1 METATVLLR
10 GEGLT
15 IPELVRV
22 ARNQAPVRLDD
33 DPARLRRIELS
44 CQYIDTALDRGESI
58 YGVTTGFGGV
68 ANIRISREEASDLQN
83 NLVRMLQTGAGRR
96 LGRPHVRAAMALRA
110 NSHLKGVSGIR
121 LEIIRRLETF
131 LNANVTPHVREFGS
145 IGASGDLVPL
155 GTITGALIGADRS
168 FTVDFDGE
176 ELDSITALE
185 RLRLPPLKLRPK
197 EGLAMVNGTSVM
209 TGMAALCVH
218 DARLIVALAVASH
231 ALILQA
237 LTATNQSF
245 HPFIH
250 DLKPHP
256 GQVWAASKTL
266 GLLSGSKMV
275 RDELDG
281 RHDIRQDDL
290 IQDRY
295 SLRCLPQYIGPIV
308 DGVATIARQIEIEM
322 NSANDNPLIDGDR
335 QVSYH
340 GGNFLGQYV
349 GMGMDHLRYYLGL
362 LAKHLDIQI
371 ALLVAP
377 EFNRGLPPSLV
388 GNPARAVNVG
398 LKGMQ
403 LTGNSIMPIIM
414 FFGNSFVDRFPS
426 HAEQFNQNVS
436 SQGMESALLARQSI
450 NTFHQYLAI
459 ALIFAV
465 QGVDLRSQKLVS
477 HYDARACL
485 SPATTPI
492 YEAVKQVVGVA
503 PSSSRPYIW
512 NDDDQSLESHIE
524 QIASDISRGGIIP
537 TAVADLVRSLQ

>member
-1 METATVLLR
+1 METEPVVLR
-10 GEGLT
+10 GEGLL
-15 IPELVRV
+15 IPDLVRV
-22 ARNQAPVRLDD
+22 ARDRVPVKLDD
-33 DPARLRRIELS
+33 DPARLRRIEMS
-44 CQYIDTALDRGESI
+44 CRYIDTALDRGESI
-58 YGVTTGFGGV
+58 YGVTTSFGGM

-83 NLVRMLQTGAGRR
+83 NLVWTLKTGAGRR
-96 LGRPHVRAAMALRA
+96 LAVPQVRAAMALRA

-155 GTITGALIGADRS
+155 SAITGALIGLDRS
-168 FTVDFDGE
+168 FTVDFNGE
-176 ELDSITALE
+176 DLDSITALD
-185 RLRLPPLKLRPK
+185 RLGLPRVTLRPK

-218 DARLIVALAVASH
+218 DARVIIALAVAIH
-231 ALILQA
+231 ALMIQA
-237 LTATNQSF
+237 LRATNQSF

-256 GQVWAASKTL
+256 GQKWAASKTL
-266 GLLSGSKMV
+266 EWLSGSRMI
-275 RDELDG
+275 RDEQDG
-281 RHDIRQDDL
+281 RHEIRQDDL

-295 SLRCLPQYIGPIV
+295 SLRCLPQYIGPLV

-322 NSANDNPLIDGDR
+322 NSANDNPLIDPER

-388 GNPARAVNVG
+388 GNTARAINVG

-403 LTGNSIMPIIM
+403 LSGNSIMPLIM
-414 FFGNSFVDRFPS
+414 FLGNSFVDRFPS

-459 ALIFAV
+459 ALMFAV
-465 QGVDLRSQKLVS
+465 QAVDLRSHKIVG

-485 SPATTPI
+485 SPATKPL
-492 YEAVKQVVGVA
+492 YEAVRNVVGVP
-503 PSSSRPYIW
+503 PSGSRPYIW
-512 NDDDQSLESHIE
+512 NDDDQSLESHIA
-524 QIASDISRGGIIP
+524 QIASDIAQDGIVP
-537 TAVADLVRSLQ
+537 QAVRELARSLQ

>member
-1 METATVLLR
+1 
-10 GEGLT
+10 
-15 IPELVRV
+15 
-22 ARNQAPVRLDD
+22 
-33 DPARLRRIELS
+33 
-44 CQYIDTALDRGESI
+44 LDRGESI
-58 YGVTTGFGGV
+58 YGVTTSFGGM

-83 NLVRMLQTGAGRR
+83 NLVWMLKTGAGRR
-96 LGRPHVRAAMALRA
+96 LDSSQVRAAMALRA

-155 GTITGALIGADRS
+155 ATITGALIGVDRS

-176 ELDSITALE
+176 QLDSVTALE
-185 RLRLPPLKLRPK
+185 RLDLPRLKLRPK

-218 DARLIVALAVASH
+218 DARLIIGLAVAIH
-231 ALILQA
+231 ALMIQA

-266 GLLSGSKMV
+266 EWVSGSRMI

-281 RHDIRQDDL
+281 RHEIREDDL

-295 SLRCLPQYIGPIV
+295 SLRCLPQYIGPLV
-308 DGVATIARQIEIEM
+308 DGVGTVARQIEVEM
-322 NSANDNPLIDGDR
+322 NSANDNPLIDGER

-349 GMGMDHLRYYLGL
+349 GMGMDHLRHYFGL

-388 GNPARAVNVG
+388 GNTGRAVNVG
-398 LKGMQ
+398 LKGIQ
-403 LTGNSIMPIIM
+403 LSGNSIMPLIM

-459 ALIFAV
+459 ALMFAV
-465 QGVDLRSQKLVS
+465 QAVDLRSYKIVG

-485 SPATTPI
+485 SPATKPL
-492 YEAVKQVVGVA
+492 YEAVRKVVGVP
-503 PSSSRPYIW
+503 PSGSRPYIW
-512 NDDDQSLESHIE
+512 NDDDQSLEAHIE
-524 QIASDISRGGIIP
+524 QIASDIAQDGIVP
-537 TAVADLVRSLQ
+537 QAVRDLARSLQ

>member
-1 METATVLLR
+1 METEPVVLR
-10 GEGLT
+10 GEGLS
-15 IPELVRV
+15 IPDLVRV
-22 ARNQAPVRLDD
+22 ARDRAPVKLDD
-33 DPARLRRIELS
+33 DPVRLRRVELS
-44 CQYIDTALDRGESI
+44 CRYIDTALDRGESI
-58 YGVTTGFGGV
+58 YGVTTSFGGM

-83 NLVRMLQTGAGRR
+83 NLVWGLKTGAGRR
-96 LGRPHVRAAMALRA
+96 LDSSQVRAAMALRA

-168 FTVDFDGE
+168 FTVDFNGDQ
-176 ELDSITALE
+176 LDSVTALE
-185 RLRLPPLKLRPK
+185 RLGLPRLTLRPK

-218 DARLIVALAVASH
+218 DARSIIALAVAIH
-231 ALILQA
+231 ALMIQA

-256 GQVWAASKTL
+256 GQKWAASKTL
-266 GLLSGSKMV
+266 EWLSGSRMI
-275 RDELDG
+275 RNELDG
-281 RHDIRQDDL
+281 RHEIREDDL

-295 SLRCLPQYIGPIV
+295 SLRCLPQYIGPLV
-308 DGVATIARQIEIEM
+308 DGVGTVARQIEVEM
-322 NSANDNPLIDGDR
+322 NSANDNPLIDGER

-349 GMGMDHLRYYLGL
+349 GMGMDHLRHYLGL

-388 GNPARAVNVG
+388 GNTGRAVNVG
-398 LKGMQ
+398 LKGVQ
-403 LTGNSIMPIIM
+403 LSGNSIMPLIM

-459 ALIFAV
+459 ALMFAV
-465 QGVDLRSQKLVS
+465 QAVDLRSHNIVG

-485 SPATTPI
+485 SPATKPL
-492 YEAVKQVVGVA
+492 YEAVRNVVGVP
-503 PSSSRPYIW
+503 PSGSRPYIW

-524 QIASDISRGGIIP
+524 QIASDIAQDGIVP
-537 TAVADLVRSLQ
+537 QAVRELAGSLQ

>member
-1 METATVLLR
+1 M
-10 GEGLT
+10 T
-15 IPELVRV
+15 IPDLVHV
-22 ARNQAPVRLDD
+22 ARDRVPVRLDD
-33 DPARLRRIELS
+33 DPARLRRIEMS
-44 CQYIDTALDRGESI
+44 CRYIDTALDRGESI
-58 YGVTTGFGGV
+58 YGVTTGFGGM
-68 ANIRISREEASDLQN
+68 ANIRISREEASDLQG
-83 NLVRMLQTGAGRR
+83 NLLWMLKTGAGRR
-96 LGRPHVRAAMALRA
+96 LGNPDVRAAMSLRA
-110 NSHLKGVSGIR
+110 NSHLKGVSGVR

-155 GTITGALIGADRS
+155 GTITGALIGADRT

-176 ELDSITALE
+176 ALDSLTALE
-185 RLRLPPLKLRPK
+185 RLRLPRLTLRPK

-218 DARLIVALAVASH
+218 DARTIIALAVASH
-231 ALILQA
+231 ALMIQA

-266 GLLSGSKMV
+266 ELLSGSRMI

-281 RHDIRQDDL
+281 RHEIRQDDL

-295 SLRCLPQYIGPIV
+295 SLRCLPQYLGPLV
-308 DGVATIARQIEIEM
+308 DGVATIGRQIEIEM
-322 NSANDNPLIDGDR
+322 NSANDNPLIDGER

-377 EFNRGLPPSLV
+377 EFNRGLAPSLV
-388 GNPARAVNVG
+388 GNTDRKVNAG

-403 LTGNSIMPIIM
+403 LTGNSIMPLIM

-450 NTFHQYLAI
+450 ETFHQYLAI
-459 ALIFAV
+459 VLIFAV
-465 QGVDLRSQKLVS
+465 QAVDLRSQKVVG

-485 SPATTPI
+485 SPATRGL
-492 YEAVKQVVGVA
+492 YEAVKNVVGVA
-503 PSSSRPYIW
+503 PSGSRPYIW
-512 NDDDQSLESHIE
+512 NDADQSLESHIE
-524 QIASDISRGGIIP
+524 RIASDISGGGIVP
-537 TAVADLVRSLQ
+537 QAVRDLARSLQ

>member
-1 METATVLLR
+1 M
-10 GEGLT
+10 
-15 IPELVRV
+15 
-22 ARNQAPVRLDD
+22 
-33 DPARLRRIELS
+33 
-44 CQYIDTALDRGESI
+44 
-58 YGVTTGFGGV
+58 
-68 ANIRISREEASDLQN
+68 ANIRISRESASDLQS
-83 NLVRMLQTGAGRR
+83 NLVWMLKTGAGRR
-96 LGRPHVRAAMALRA
+96 LGNPQVRAAMALRA
-110 NSHLKGVSGIR
+110 NSHLIGVSGIR
-121 LEIIRRLETF
+121 LEIIQRLETF

-168 FTVDFDGE
+168 FTVDFNGE
-176 ELDSITALE
+176 QLDSITALE
-185 RLRLPPLKLRPK
+185 RLDLPRLKLRPK

-218 DARLIVALAVASH
+218 DARLIIALAVASH
-231 ALILQA
+231 ALMMQA

-266 GLLSGSKMV
+266 ELLSGSRMI

-281 RHDIRQDDL
+281 RHEIRHDDL

-295 SLRCLPQYIGPIV
+295 SLRCLPQYVGPLV
-308 DGVATIARQIEIEM
+308 DGVATIGRQIEVEM
-322 NSANDNPLIDGDR
+322 NSANDNPLIDGER

-349 GMGMDHLRYYLGL
+349 GMGMDHLRHYLGL

-377 EFNRGLPPSLV
+377 EFNRGLAPSLV
-388 GNPARAVNVG
+388 GNTERAINAG

-403 LTGNSIMPIIM
+403 LTGNSIMPLIM

-450 NTFHQYLAI
+450 DTFHQYLAI
-459 ALIFAV
+459 VLIFAV
-465 QGVDLRSQKLVS
+465 QAVDLRSQKVVG

-485 SPATTPI
+485 SPATKPI
-492 YEAVKQVVGVA
+492 YEAVKSVVGVA
-503 PSSSRPYIW
+503 PSGSRPYIW

-524 QIASDISRGGIIP
+524 QIAFDISRGGIIP
-537 TAVADLVRSLQ
+537 QAVQKLALTLQ

>member
-1 METATVLLR
+1 MEPMAVVLR

-15 IPELVRV
+15 IPDLVRV
-22 ARNQAPVRLDD
+22 ARERAPVKLDD
-33 DPARLRRIELS
+33 DPARLGRIELS
-44 CQYIDTALDRGESI
+44 CKYIDVALDRGESI
-58 YGVTTGFGGV
+58 YGVTTGFGGM
-68 ANIRISREEASDLQN
+68 ANIRISRESASDLQS
-83 NLVRMLQTGAGRR
+83 NLVWMLKTGAGRR
-96 LGRPHVRAAMALRA
+96 LANPHVRAAMALRA

-131 LNANVTPHVREFGS
+131 LNENVTPHVREFGS

-168 FTVDFDGE
+168 FTVDFNGE
-176 ELDSITALE
+176 QLDSITALE
-185 RLRLPPLKLRPK
+185 RLGLPRLKLRPK

-218 DARLIVALAVASH
+218 DARLIIALAVASH
-231 ALILQA
+231 ALMMQA

-256 GQVWAASKTL
+256 GQVWAAAKTL
-266 GLLSGSKMV
+266 ELLSGSRMI

-281 RHDIRQDDL
+281 RHEIRQDDL

-295 SLRCLPQYIGPIV
+295 SLRCLPQYVGPLV
-308 DGVATIARQIEIEM
+308 DGVATVGRQIEVEM
-322 NSANDNPLIDGDR
+322 NSANDNPLIDGER

-349 GMGMDHLRYYLGL
+349 GMGMDHLRHYLGL

-377 EFNRGLPPSLV
+377 EFNRGLSPSLV
-388 GNPARAVNVG
+388 GNTERAVNAG

-403 LTGNSIMPIIM
+403 LTGNSIMPLIM
-414 FFGNSFVDRFPS
+414 FFGNSLVDRFPS

-450 NTFHQYLAI
+450 DTFHQYLAI
-459 ALIFAV
+459 VLIFAV
-465 QGVDLRSQKLVS
+465 QAVDLRSQKVVG

-485 SPATTPI
+485 SPATRPI
-492 YEAVKQVVGVA
+492 YEAVKKVVGVV
-503 PSSSRPYIW
+503 PSGNRPYIW

-524 QIASDISRGGIIP
+524 QIASDISRGGIVP
-537 TAVADLVRSLQ
+537 QAVEQLALSLQ